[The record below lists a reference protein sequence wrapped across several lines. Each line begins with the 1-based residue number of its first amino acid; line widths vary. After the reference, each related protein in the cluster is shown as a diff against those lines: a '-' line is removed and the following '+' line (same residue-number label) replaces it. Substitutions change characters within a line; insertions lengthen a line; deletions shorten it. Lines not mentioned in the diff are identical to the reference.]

1 MSPEQAQQQRDLAF
15 TNAMLGLERLPSR
28 ELGVDGA
35 AVGILVDL
43 QRRIAAIEAAEAPGG
58 QPRPEPA
65 GSDEERIQQ
74 VMAEMAARGHGR
86 I

>member
-43 QRRIAAIEAAEAPGG
+43 QRRIAAIEAAAAPGG
-58 QPRPEPA
+58 QPQPA
-65 GSDEERIQQ
+65 GSEEAQIAA
-74 VMAEMAARGHGR
+74 VMQEMVARGHGR
-86 I
+86 L